1 MLYFEWE
8 FIHRMVN
15 KYGFF
20 GPMLDLGGM
29 LDTSF
34 VDYHGD
40 SGKKGLLRPAAGRL
54 WDAIDP
60 GCTVTHQAESYALDH
75 SSEYGT
81 IVSTSTLE
89 HVETPLEFMQAAHR
103 MLKPGGLLVLST
115 VFMWPVHGDPDRDRW
130 RFTEH
135 GLLLLT
141 RKAELNVLES
151 GYKTYKDLPDRV
163 VVYVVASNGNLAERT
178 RIRIGQVS
186 VPEVVECKS

>member
-1 MLYFEWE
+1 MLYFEWA
-8 FIHRMVN
+8 FVHQMVN
-15 KYGFF
+15 KYGYV

-40 SGKKGLLRPAAGRL
+40 SGKKGLLRPAVGRL

-60 GCTVTHQAESYALDH
+60 GCTVTHETERHAPGHPY
-75 SSEYGT
+75 EYRT

-89 HVETPLEFMQAAHR
+89 HVETPLEFIQAAYN

-135 GLLLLT
+135 GLLILT
-141 RKAELNVLES
+141 RKAGFTVLES
-151 GYKTYKDLPDRV
+151 GYKTYENLPDRV
-163 VVYVVASNGNLAERT
+163 VVYVVASKGVLTDRT
-178 RIRIGQVS
+178 RVGKIPTPDVI
-186 VPEVVECKS
+186 ECS